1 MRRTP
6 TPPWEPHAAQLQTPS
21 GALFLFGFVPLLLL
35 LPLLGRF
42 GAAGFAVQMEADEA
56 QQSRQQ
62 RQAQQWEQPVQR
74 PPPTAGTGQSHQ
86 LHLEAQHRI
95 ACRAEVEMGNK
106 GGWGGGEASSLL
118 GCPPPKHTTPALL
131 YLLGQGEVVEL
142 HHSVHVL
149 CGERGCLGGL
159 GCCPPPPRCSVHGGR
174 GGVYWGQPPLTSSPC
189 KGFWVSECPPRS
201 PSCPQD
207 MSTFSRP
214 QWGWYIPHSV
224 LWGRIGGRGGG
235 GPELHP
241 SYPPPFQVPHL
252 QRGRTHL

>member
-106 GGWGGGEASSLL
+106 GGWGGVGGRRGAALTWDGGGRTASAIRQVGGGMVALRFSLWGGGVTRIHGDGGGDDGNV
-118 GCPPPKHTTPALL
+118 GCAEPTRPDPTCVLTPCPDPT
-131 YLLGQGEVVEL
+131 
-142 HHSVHVL
+142 HVL
-149 CGERGCLGGL
+149 I
-159 GCCPPPPRCSVHGGR
+159 P
-174 GGVYWGQPPLTSSPC
+174 Y
-189 KGFWVSECPPRS
+189 VS
-201 PSCPQD
+201 
-207 MSTFSRP
+207 
-214 QWGWYIPHSV
+214 
-224 LWGRIGGRGGG
+224 
-235 GPELHP
+235 
-241 SYPPPFQVPHL
+241 
-252 QRGRTHL
+252 